1 MRKEYTTLQAYALL
15 GVKDHACRRSL
26 HLSFADLLLIVS
38 LCLGTAQ
45 GGMLRPYSVRR
56 NVLKLWKLMKGKQEK
71 QEKST
76 LAFWLHALRKGPEPP
91 PSGPQQKSQAT
102 FEAQTSD
109 YKPQTQA

>member
-56 NVLKLWKLMKGKQEK
+56 NVLKLWKLVRSLYKDGL
-71 QEKST
+71 
-76 LAFWLHALRKGPEPP
+76 LAIFYDNLR
-91 PSGPQQKSQAT
+91 
-102 FEAQTSD
+102 
-109 YKPQTQA
+109 